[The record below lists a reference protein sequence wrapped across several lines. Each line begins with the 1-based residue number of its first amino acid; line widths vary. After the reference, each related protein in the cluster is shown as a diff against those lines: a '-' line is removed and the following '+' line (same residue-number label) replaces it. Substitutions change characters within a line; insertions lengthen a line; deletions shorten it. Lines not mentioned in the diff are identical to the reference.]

1 LQQQFENTGEI
12 IMKTI
17 CGVLA
22 LATASVA
29 MANKAPSIPKDEVT
43 KYVVENLDVTTLPS
57 GLRPKRDHEKKTFR
71 DYGFVVSSL
80 EESKAIVA
88 APAGTRVNLTIL
100 QQKSTSLY
108 VCVEGSASNAPGDQ
122 LQRVF
127 LIKVKGAS
135 KLLRGRESWR
145 EFDGCPVIGGTDH
158 DSTADSYGGD

>member
-1 LQQQFENTGEI
+1 
-12 IMKTI
+12 MKLI

-29 MANKAPSIPKDEVT
+29 MANKTTSIPRDEVT

-71 DYGFVVSSL
+71 DYGFVASSL
-80 EESKAIVA
+80 EESKAIVVT
-88 APAGTRVNLTIL
+88 PAGIRVNITIL
-100 QQKSTSLY
+100 QQKSSEVY
-108 VCVEGSASNAPGDQ
+108 VCVAGSASSVPSDQ

-127 LIKVKGAS
+127 LIKVKGAG

>member
-1 LQQQFENTGEI
+1 
-12 IMKTI
+12 MKII

-29 MANKAPSIPKDEVT
+29 MANKTPSIPKDEVT

-57 GLRPKRDHEKKTFR
+57 GLRPKLDHEKKTFR
-71 DYGFVVSSL
+71 DYGFLVSSL

-88 APAGTRVNLTIL
+88 TPAGTRITIKIL
-100 QQKSTSLY
+100 QQKSSEVY
-108 VCVEGSASNAPGDQ
+108 VCVAGSGSSAASDQ

-127 LIKVKGAS
+127 LIKVKGAG
-135 KLLRGRESWR
+135 KHLRGRESWR

>member
-1 LQQQFENTGEI
+1 MKI
-12 IMKTI
+12 IS
-17 CGVLA
+17 GVLA

-29 MANKAPSIPKDEVT
+29 MANKTASIPKDEVT

-88 APAGTRVNLTIL
+88 TPAGTRVNIAIL
-100 QQKSTSLY
+100 QQKSSEVY
-108 VCVEGSASNAPGDQ
+108 VCVAGSASSAPGDQ

-127 LIKVKGAS
+127 LNQGQGQGHGQTFEGPGIVEG
-135 KLLRGRESWR
+135 
-145 EFDGCPVIGGTDH
+145 I
-158 DSTADSYGGD
+158 

>member
-1 LQQQFENTGEI
+1 
-12 IMKTI
+12 MKII

-29 MANKAPSIPKDEVT
+29 MANKTPSIPKDEVT

-71 DYGFVVSSL
+71 DYGFLVSSL
-80 EESKAIVA
+80 EENKAIVA
-88 APAGTRVNLTIL
+88 TPAGSRINITLL
-100 QQKSTSLY
+100 QQKSSAVY
-108 VCVEGSASNAPGDQ
+108 VCVANSASSATSDQ

-127 LIKVKGAS
+127 LIKVKGAG

-145 EFDGCPVIGGTDH
+145 EFDGCPVIGGTDNE
-158 DSTADSYGGD
+158 STADSYGGD

>member
-1 LQQQFENTGEI
+1 
-12 IMKTI
+12 MKIT
-17 CGVLA
+17 CGVLLV

-29 MANKAPSIPKDEVT
+29 MANKTTSIPKDEVT

-88 APAGTRVNLTIL
+88 TPAGTRVNITIL
-100 QQKSTSLY
+100 QEKSSEVY
-108 VCVEGSASNAPGDQ
+108 VCVAGSASSAPGDQ

-127 LIKVKGAS
+127 LIKVKGAG

>member
-1 LQQQFENTGEI
+1 
-12 IMKTI
+12 MKIT
-17 CGVLA
+17 CGVLLV

-29 MANKAPSIPKDEVT
+29 MPNKTTSIPKDEVT

-57 GLRPKRDHEKKTFR
+57 GLRPRRDHEKKTFR

-88 APAGTRVNLTIL
+88 TPAGTRVNITIL
-100 QQKSTSLY
+100 QQKSSEVY
-108 VCVEGSASNAPGDQ
+108 VCLAGSPSSAPGDQ

-127 LIKVKGAS
+127 LIKVKGAG